1 MVWIQPL
8 LQEAPRGKWNSTW
21 SIHRVPP
28 PCCKEVAS
36 RGSRK
41 ISDNDC
47 YEKIYKYSYLGKNI
61 GQSQGWTLP
70 RVIPALGNQLFRDFL
85 SCRGLREGKK
95 QPSGCT
101 VSRGRDT
108 EGWELQ
114 PQSTF
119 TALQLLFGFLGSISA
134 VQNSTDQG
142 LQSLPRSK
150 EPQKYWWWGWWG
162 PTASSLLPNLALHCL
177 CTGQGLPWR

>member
-21 SIHRVPP
+21 RTHRVPP
-28 PCCKEVAS
+28 PCYKEVAS
-36 RGSRK
+36 RGSHK

-47 YEKIYKYSYLGKNI
+47 YEKIYIFIYSYLGKNM
-61 GQSQGWTLP
+61 GQEQGWTFPSALL
-70 RVIPALGNQLFRDFL
+70 ALGNQLFRDFL

-95 QPSGCT
+95 QPAWC
-101 VSRGRDT
+101 SRGRDT

-119 TALQLLFGFLGSISA
+119 TALQLLCGFLGSISA

-142 LQSLPRSK
+142 LQSSPRGE
-150 EPQKYWWWGWWG
+150 EPQK
-162 PTASSLLPNLALHCL
+162 
-177 CTGQGLPWR
+177 